1 MNVHGRN
8 QQTQEVRKKKTTMLA
23 KATGER
29 QHGSTMEPAAGHLCG
44 GDARRGETWGGM
56 GGGGALRDHPESPA
70 VVESGE
76 TEPGAAEWPA
86 APLEAVCSPARR
98 F

>member
-1 MNVHGRN
+1 MGVM
-8 QQTQEVRKKKTTMLA
+8 QD
-23 KATGER
+23 GEKR
-29 QHGSTMEPAAGHLCG
+29 G
-44 GDARRGETWGGM
+44 GDM

>member
-1 MNVHGRN
+1 MGVM
-8 QQTQEVRKKKTTMLA
+8 QD
-23 KATGER
+23 GEK
-29 QHGSTMEPAAGHLCG
+29 
-44 GDARRGETWGGM
+44 RRGMWVWVEL
-56 GGGGALRDHPESPA
+56 GGGWRDHPEFLA

-76 TEPGAAEWPA
+76 TGPGAAEWPA